1 MGRIV
6 AIGGGEMAE
15 RETLAIDREIVSLT
29 GKDRPIAL
37 FIPTAS
43 GDSQE
48 YWQSF
53 QEVYGQELGCETDV
67 FYLLGVSPTI
77 EELERKILSADLV
90 YVGGGNT
97 LKMMR
102 HWRRLGV
109 DRVLGEAYG
118 RGVVLSG
125 LSAGCICWFSRGH
138 SDSMAF
144 YRPDNWK
151 YIRVGGI
158 GLIDAL
164 VCPHFDGESL
174 GVKRREAFQ
183 ENLRR
188 HSDVGLAIDE
198 NCALEVVDGM
208 YRVITS
214 RAGAGTYK
222 LVGRGGELT
231 TERIVQKEE
240 VESIALLLD
249 RTIQVTSKVGN
260 THPIDKIENRSC

>member
-1 MGRIV
+1 MGKLI
-6 AIGGGEMAE
+6 AIGGGEMGE

-29 GKDRPIAL
+29 GKGCPNAL

-43 GDSQE
+43 GDSPE

-67 FYLLGVSPTI
+67 LYLLGVSPTT

-102 HWRRLGV
+102 RWRKLGV
-109 DRVLGEAYG
+109 DRVLSEAYREG
-118 RGVVLSG
+118 TVLSG
-125 LSAGCICWFSRGH
+125 LSAGCICWFSWGH
-138 SDSMAF
+138 SDSMSF
-144 YRPDNWK
+144 YHPDSWQ
-151 YIRVGGI
+151 YIRVRGM

-164 VCPHFDGESL
+164 ACPHFDGGSL
-174 GVKRREAFQ
+174 GVKRREDF
-183 ENLRR
+183 ERTVR
-188 HSDVGLAIDE
+188 KHSGVGVAIDD
-198 NCALEVVDGM
+198 NCAMEVVDAM

-214 RAGAGTYK
+214 RVGAGAYRLIGS
-222 LVGRGGELT
+222 GGALT

-240 VESIALLLD
+240 YEPIAQLLEVAV
-249 RTIQVTSKVGN
+249 Q
-260 THPIDKIENRSC
+260 

>member
-1 MGRIV
+1 MGKLV

-29 GKDRPIAL
+29 GKDRPNAL

-43 GDSQE
+43 GDSPE

-53 QEVYGQELGCETDV
+53 REVYGQELGCETDV
-67 FYLLGVSPTI
+67 LYLLGVSPTT
-77 EELERKILSADLV
+77 EELERMILSVDLV

-102 HWRRLGV
+102 RWRKLGV
-109 DRVLGEAYG
+109 DRVLNEAY
-118 RGVVLSG
+118 RKGVVLSG
-125 LSAGCICWFSRGH
+125 LSAGCICWFSWGH

-144 YRPDNWK
+144 YRSDSWR
-151 YIRVGGI
+151 YIRVRGM

-183 ENLRR
+183 ENMRR
-188 HSDVGLAIDE
+188 SSRVCIAIDS
-198 NCALEVVDGM
+198 NCAIEVVDGM

-214 RAGAGTYK
+214 RAGASAYK
-222 LVGRGGELT
+222 LLGRGGELT

-240 VESIALLLD
+240 YE
-249 RTIQVTSKVGN
+249 
-260 THPIDKIENRSC
+260 PIDRLLEMAV

>member
-1 MGRIV
+1 MGKLV

-15 RETLAIDREIVSLT
+15 RETLAIDKEIVSLT
-29 GKDRPIAL
+29 GKDRPNAL

-43 GDSQE
+43 GDSPE

-67 FYLLGVSPTI
+67 LYLLGVSPTT
-77 EELERKILSADLV
+77 EELEKKILSADLL

-97 LKMMR
+97 LRMMR
-102 HWRRLGV
+102 RWRKLGV
-109 DRVLGEAYG
+109 DRVLSEAYR
-118 RGVVLSG
+118 RGIVLSG
-125 LSAGCICWFSRGH
+125 LSAGCICWFSWGH

-144 YRPDNWK
+144 YRPDSWR
-151 YIRVGGI
+151 YIRVRGM

-174 GVKRREAFQ
+174 GMKRREAFEQ
-183 ENLRR
+183 TVRK
-188 HSDVGLAIDE
+188 HSGVGVAIDD
-198 NCALEVVDGM
+198 NCAIEVVDGM

-214 RAGAGTYK
+214 RVGAGAYK
-222 LVGRGGELT
+222 LLGRGGELT

-240 VESIALLLD
+240 YE
-249 RTIQVTSKVGN
+249 
-260 THPIDKIENRSC
+260 PIDRLLEMAV

>member
-1 MGRIV
+1 MGKIV

-15 RETLAIDREIVSLT
+15 HETIAIDREIVSLT
-29 GKDRPIAL
+29 GKNRPIAL

-43 GDSQE
+43 GDSPE

-67 FYLLGVSPTI
+67 LYLLGVRPTI
-77 EELERKILSADLV
+77 DELESKILSADLV

-102 HWRRLGV
+102 RWRKLGV
-109 DRVLGEAYG
+109 DRVLSEAYR

-125 LSAGCICWFSRGH
+125 LSAGCICWFSWGH

-144 YRPDNWK
+144 YRPDSWR
-151 YIRVGGI
+151 YIRVRGI

-183 ENLRR
+183 KNMRR
-188 HSDVGLAIDE
+188 YPGLGLAIDD
-198 NCALEVVDGM
+198 NCAIEVVDGM

-214 RAGAGTYK
+214 RVGAGAYK
-222 LVGRGGELT
+222 LLRRGGELT
-231 TERIVQKEE
+231 MNRVGQKEE
-240 VESIALLLD
+240 FESIGRLFDMA
-249 RTIQVTSKVGN
+249 V
-260 THPIDKIENRSC
+260 